1 MSCKNLFSNG
11 YRKLRKISFYYRR
24 NGVLR
29 DHATTVS
36 PFHLVISAGR
46 YYMLYNK
53 DETEN
58 VSPYRLDRIEN
69 IRIEN
74 HLPARKIK
82 TLQEVGQPFYLKQ
95 YMKEHPRMSFENTI
109 SVTML
114 VSFGMMEAVRTEFRV
129 NSMIWISDEE
139 KYRVRITST
148 KTAICNWVINV
159 TDQIIIESSSDET
172 IFDVLRERVRN
183 IMEGYRV

>member
-1 MSCKNLFSNG
+1 
-11 YRKLRKISFYYRR
+11 
-24 NGVLR
+24 
-29 DHATTVS
+29 
-36 PFHLVISAGR
+36 
-46 YYMLYNK
+46 
-53 DETEN
+53 
-58 VSPYRLDRIEN
+58 
-69 IRIEN
+69 
-74 HLPARKIK
+74 
-82 TLQEVGQPFYLKQ
+82 
-95 YMKEHPRMSFENTI
+95 MSFENTI

-172 IFDVLRERVRN
+172 IFDVLRERARN